1 MKIPEKAPNIKDIID
16 KNQGKLFLQELNEIV
31 NKLMDS
37 YDYWSKFKYKPL
49 PENVTPELA
58 WARREL
64 ESLATRQELPF
75 TDKSG
80 KPFSFCLPP
89 RTQPVLHF
97 IDRDAPS
104 FPITDMRDEGEK
116 NKYLLASIMEEAIAS
131 SKIEGAATTRRIA
144 KEMLASNTRP
154 KDKSQW
160 MIYNNYQAMNK
171 IKERYLNESLSESM
185 LLDLHKTLTEN
196 TLPKEEEETCGRFR
210 VPQKDDDIN
219 VYDADGS
226 LLYRPSLAK
235 DIPAEISKLID
246 FANKKHDGFE
256 DSFIH
261 PVIKAVIL
269 HFWIAYIHPFVDGN
283 GRTARALFYWFML
296 KNGYWIFEYISISKL
311 VLKMRREYMEAFLY
325 SEVSDNDVT
334 YFIMFNLDIIEKSI
348 KDVVDLINK
357 KEAQQKKSRII
368 FDKYPDLNFRQRD
381 ILINAIKNP
390 DREYKI
396 AMHQGLHKISY
407 RTARAD
413 FVALARKGLME
424 KRQVGKTFIFIPV
437 RDLQKKL
444 YG

>member
-1 MKIPEKAPNIKDIID
+1 M
-16 KNQGKLFLQELNEIV
+16 
-31 NKLMDS
+31 
-37 YDYWSKFKYKPL
+37 
-49 PENVTPELA
+49 
-58 WARREL
+58 
-64 ESLATRQELPF
+64 
-75 TDKSG
+75 
-80 KPFSFCLPP
+80 
-89 RTQPVLHF
+89 
-97 IDRDAPS
+97 
-104 FPITDMRDEGEK
+104 
-116 NKYLLASIMEEAIAS
+116 
-131 SKIEGAATTRRIA
+131 
-144 KEMLASNTRP
+144 
-154 KDKSQW
+154 
-160 MIYNNYQAMNK
+160 
-171 IKERYLNESLSESM
+171 
-185 LLDLHKTLTEN
+185 
-196 TLPKEEEETCGRFR
+196 PKEEEETCGRFR

-226 LLYRPSLAK
+226 LLYRPYLAK

-246 FANKKHDGFE
+246 FANKKYDGFE
-256 DSFIH
+256 NGFIH

-311 VLKMRREYMEAFLY
+311 VLKLRREYMEAFLY

-348 KDVVDLINK
+348 KDVIELINK